1 MHRSKGW
8 QLGKML
14 LLALSG
20 MGTAACAKEPPATVP
35 MVETVDGV
43 TLAEWTA
50 RWWRWADDQ
59 WVAPYLD
66 PDGRFCQ
73 VGQSGP
79 VWFLAGTN
87 GRFQPKRE
95 CVIPEGKHLLLP
107 VINMISYGVDESAT
121 CASLQGGAAV
131 NNDNLL
137 SAVVVL
143 DGKLLDDVRKRRVS
157 SEGCFRMDPDDEDS
171 TLAAAD
177 GYWLLLKP
185 LPRGR
190 HTLNVGAN
198 YDTRQGG
205 DYSGMQ
211 QTFEYVLYVGG
222 KDYMTLDEKG
232 ASTAKVRS
240 AP

>member
-8 QLGKML
+8 QLGTML

-20 MGTAACAKEPPATVP
+20 MGTTACAKDPPVTVP
-35 MVETVDGV
+35 MVETVDDV
-43 TLAEWTA
+43 TVAEWTA

-95 CVIPEGKHLLLP
+95 CVIPEGKHLLVP
-107 VINMISYGVDESAT
+107 VINMISYGVNEGAT
-121 CASLQGGAAV
+121 CASLQDGAAV

-143 DGKLLDDVRKRRVS
+143 DGKLLDDVSKRRVS

-190 HTLNVGAN
+190 HALSVGAN

-205 DYSGMQ
+205 DYSGMR

-222 KDYMTLDEKG
+222 KDYMALDEQG
-232 ASTAKVRS
+232 ASTVKATR